1 MRNNTRRRSDLLLAP
16 LAHLAILPL
25 MACMACMACMAP
37 AALAQRGDNAGEAQP
52 DLPADL
58 RVPEAPALSP
68 EEALRA
74 FTFAEGGF
82 RIALAAGEPMVIAPV
97 SAVFDEDGRL
107 WVVEM
112 QSYMP
117 NIDGEGELVPT
128 SRVQVLED
136 TDGDWVFD
144 RATTF
149 LDGLVLPRSVLPC
162 YGGALVLAPPN
173 LLFARDTDGDGAADE
188 VRTLLDGF
196 GGLENPEHAGNGLL
210 YGLDNWI
217 HISQHNLEVR
227 FDGENVQTRRI
238 PGHGQW
244 GVTQDDRGRL
254 YYCPNSDVLR
264 GDYFPKHYA
273 ARNPNQRGVQGMNA
287 KIMQDTSVFPGR
299 MNPGINR
306 GYQEPMLRDDFTLA
320 TTTSACSP
328 LVYRS
333 AAFGP
338 SFYGNSFTCEP
349 AGNCLMYVV
358 LDERDGVPVAR
369 RAYADT
375 EFLCST
381 DERFRPVSLA
391 TGPDGSLFMVDMYR
405 GVIQHKT
412 YVTTFLRKQVERRR
426 LETPLTMG
434 RVWRISRDG
443 AAPGERVRMSG
454 LSNARLVSTLD
465 HPDAFYRENAQKLL
479 VERRATEAAGELR
492 RLADDLDA
500 PVTARVHALWTLEGL
515 GELSFRDA
523 QIAAADEDERLSV
536 HGVRLLEAWADE
548 GDTVLTMRAPA
559 FEGGRAVRLQVA
571 LSLGESRLTEAT
583 RELAWSLVDNA
594 DDPLHRSAVLSGL
607 YEREVLTLAE
617 IAGLCGGD
625 AQTAAARTAIAELA
639 DASLRGSPGQ
649 RTRYLDLIAEVL
661 PTDRWLAAILL
672 ERLGAN
678 LKLESDKPGSLE
690 LGEEAAAWAAA
701 LDAGLWDLQPL
712 ASAVDARLR
721 WPGNTNPEEQV
732 RPLVGDQRSRFGLGR
747 RLFDTCAACHGF
759 DGVGAQGQAPPLAG
773 SPIATGPEDLAIR
786 VLLHGL
792 QGPIERDG
800 IVYDLQ
806 MPAAPFTED
815 EQIASLLTYIRRA
828 WGNAADPVDPDA
840 VARVRAETADR
851 AKPWTE
857 PELLDLP

>member
-1 MRNNTRRRSDLLLAP
+1 VTHRAARQSVRQSVRRAVRRTALVLGAVAAP
-16 LAHLAILPL
+16 
-25 MACMACMACMAP
+25 
-37 AALAQRGDNAGEAQP
+37 ALAQRGDNAGEAQP

-128 SRVQVLED
+128 SRIQVLED

-144 RATTF
+144 RATTY

-217 HISQHNLEVR
+217 HISQHNIEVR
-227 FDGENVQTRRI
+227 FDGEHVQTRRI

-264 GDYFPKHYA
+264 GDSFPKHYA

-287 KIMQDTSVFPGR
+287 KIMQDTSVFPSR

-328 LVYRS
+328 LIYRS
-333 AAFGP
+333 TAFGAG
-338 SFYGNSFTCEP
+338 FYGNNFTCEP

-358 LDERDGVPVAR
+358 LGEEDGMPVAR
-369 RAYADT
+369 RAYPDT

-381 DERFRPVSLA
+381 DERFRPVSLT

-434 RVWRISRDG
+434 RVWRISREG

-454 LSNARLVSTLD
+454 LTSAQLANTLD
-465 HPDAFYRENAQKLL
+465 HPDAYYSEHAQKLL
-479 VERRATEAAGELR
+479 VERKATEVSDQLR
-492 RLADDLDA
+492 RIASLAEAEPILRVRALCTLD
-500 PVTARVHALWTLEGL
+500 GL
-515 GELSFRDA
+515 GTLTRADA
-523 QIAAADEDERLSV
+523 DAAAAEPDPILRAW
-536 HGVRLLEAWADE
+536 GVRLLERWADDA
-548 GDTVLTMRAPA
+548 GAVAAMIAASHSAD
-559 FEGGRAVRLQVA
+559 RAVRLQAA
-571 LSLGESRLTEAT
+571 LSLGESRLPEANT
-583 RELAWSLVDNA
+583 ALAAMLEAHAGDA
-594 DDPLHRSAVLSGL
+594 LLRSAVLTGL
-607 YEREVLTLAE
+607 YEREVIVLGKLANNP
-617 IAGLCGGD
+617 LRSDD
-625 AQTAAARTAIAELA
+625 ARGAIAELA
-639 DASLRGSPGQ
+639 DASLRGSPAQ
-649 RTRYLDLIAEVL
+649 RTRYLDLVAETVAA
-661 PTDRWLAAILL
+661 DRQLAGILL
-672 ERLGAN
+672 NRLSAH
-678 LKLESDKPGSLE
+678 LKLDADKPGTLE
-690 LGEEAAAWAAA
+690 LAAEAGAWAAA
-701 LDAGLWDLQPL
+701 LNEGLWDLQP
-712 ASAVDARLR
+712 AAAAIDDRLR

-732 RPLVGDQRSRFGLGR
+732 RPLVGDQRSRFSLGR
-747 RLFDTCAACHGF
+747 RLFDVCAACHGF

-828 WGNAADPVDPDA
+828 WGNAADPIEPDA
-840 VARVRAETADR
+840 VARVRAATTDR
-851 AKPWTE
+851 ATPWTE